1 MNWRIIV
8 IALLVFG
15 MVVSGC
21 VSKEDAA
28 KEDAQTSIESLNAS
42 MAELEELND
51 TFGLED
57 LDVPEM
63 PEEYSAI

>member
-1 MNWRIIV
+1 MNWRIMV

-15 MVVSGC
+15 MIVSGC
-21 VSKEDAA
+21 VSKEETV
-28 KEDAQTSIESLNAS
+28 KEDAQISIESLNAS

-63 PEEYSAI
+63 PEEYSAT

>member
-21 VSKEDAA
+21 VSKEDVA

-63 PEEYSAI
+63 PEEYPTT

>member
-1 MNWRIIV
+1 MV

-15 MVVSGC
+15 MIVSGC
-21 VSKEDAA
+21 VSKEETV
-28 KEDAQTSIESLNAS
+28 KEDAQISIESLNAS

-63 PEEYSAI
+63 PEEYSAT

>member
-1 MNWRIIV
+1 MNWRVMV

-21 VSKEDAA
+21 VSKEEVA

-51 TFGLED
+51 TLDLEGLD
-57 LDVPEM
+57 LAEL
-63 PEEYSAI
+63 PEEYSAT